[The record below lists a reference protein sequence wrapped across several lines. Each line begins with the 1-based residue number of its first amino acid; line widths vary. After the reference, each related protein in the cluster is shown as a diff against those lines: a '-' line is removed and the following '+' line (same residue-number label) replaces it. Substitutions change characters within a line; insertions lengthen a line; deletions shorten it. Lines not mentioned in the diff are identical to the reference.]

1 MSNTKRILA
10 IIICCL
16 LVFSITACE
25 KKCEHKWGYILNK
38 ENSHTGICDLCGY
51 ECEHDWNTQKGM
63 CRICRKFCDHSPN
76 TNERTACE
84 YCGSTFEVMRTTDVV
99 GKETEFAIVPVQWA
113 EPCQEQGTIEKL
125 YYTTDAY
132 NDGNEYE
139 KYVLVY
145 LPYGYDQNDTSK
157 KYNVVY
163 FQHANGSSRE
173 IILQGRSLNVID
185 NMFYR
190 SDIEPV
196 IIVCTTFYLYEDNFD
211 VAYDGQAGTEFLF
224 HKEVLED
231 IVPLVES
238 KYNTYTT
245 SFDDEGLKESREH
258 RAFTGFSRGGACTWN
273 MINYAIEYFQWFSPM
288 SCTCT
293 GPNRDS
299 RFNDEDAYQYI
310 ANAITSHPDLDV
322 FIFAASG
329 GDKDIPAV
337 KEQIK
342 HFLTHEGVLS
352 YGKDPSKNNF
362 YYLLSDLTHGN
373 FACDYYYN
381 SLQVFF
387 K

>member
-1 MSNTKRILA
+1 MKVLKQSLA
-10 IIICCL
+10 IVLAVIML
-16 LVFSITACE
+16 LSLCACGCKHTYDRTTGKCTACGE
-25 KKCEHKWGYILNK
+25 TCAHQWNALRG
-38 ENSHTGICDLCGY
+38 TCDTCKMTCAHEIDISEVKPCSTCGF
-51 ECEHDWNTQKGM
+51 
-63 CRICRKFCDHSPN
+63 KFE
-76 TNERTACE
+76 T
-84 YCGSTFEVMRTTDVV
+84 YKTTDLV
-99 GKETEFAIVPVQWA
+99 GMETDFFRLPGYFETQDCP
-113 EPCQEQGTIEKL
+113 EPGTLEKV
-125 YYTTDAY
+125 YYTADSYSSGETYD
-132 NDGNEYE
+132 

-163 FQHANGSSRE
+163 FQHGNNSTIDIIFSSKA
-173 IILQGRSLNVID
+173 LKMFD
-185 NMFYR
+185 NIFYYT
-190 SDIEPV
+190 DIEPV
-196 IIVCTTFYLYEDNFD
+196 IFVNTSFYSVIDD
-211 VAYDGQAGTEFLF
+211 PTSKATDGLNGGEFEF
-224 HKEVLED
+224 HKEILQD